1 MNDEISIYKTHSHMN
16 EATMCTRSH
25 TDEATVYKS
34 RREYE
39 LSGPIRIKPSGSEV
53 EWDASTDNHTG
64 LFTETRT
71 LLQINT
77 VGALV
82 LYGGRFMQILHVLDD
97 SSVLCAVMLE
107 DTTKV
112 TYRYKKE
119 IEVQTPPELLIR
131 RSCKKAVRG
140 WSDRVSG
147 GYCLR

>member
-1 MNDEISIYKTHSHMN
+1 MNHEIGIYKTHSHMN
-16 EATMCTRSH
+16 EATM
-25 TDEATVYKS
+25 YKS

-39 LSGPIRIKPSGSEV
+39 LSGPICVKPSGSEV

-82 LYGGRFMQILHVLDD
+82 LYGGRFMQILHVMDD
-97 SSVLCAVMLE
+97 SSVLCAVMFE
-107 DTTKV
+107 DTTKA

-140 WSDRVSG
+140 WADRVSG
-147 GYCLR
+147 GYCLRSVGCQH

>member
-1 MNDEISIYKTHSHMN
+1 MNHEIGRYKTHSHMN
-16 EATMCTRSH
+16 EATMCTHSH
-25 TDEATVYKS
+25 TDKATVYTS
-34 RREYE
+34 RTEYE
-39 LSGPIRIKPSGSEV
+39 RYGPIYMKPSGSEV